1 MLAAVLATFCFGLV
15 LLAADFVNTRTPVE
29 SGLARNPYGGGEKI
43 KELDVAAGQGKREK
57 ISVKV
62 SEQAY
67 SGDELKSMFKRCTV
81 QLDKVVL
88 GKNES
93 FDHIEEDMELA
104 GSVPGF
110 PVEISWEHDRYD
122 VMNVCGEINQDELA
136 PEGTLI
142 TLKAVLTYT
151 QNPKEQMLYEQAAV
165 VFPKTLD
172 KKEEQLQ
179 NIERAVAEADRETQ
193 TEKELILPREAGGR
207 SILFFSSMESRGAVL
222 MAMSALIGILLI
234 ALEKQNQE
242 KEVSKRKEQMRQDYP
257 GIIMKLTLLLGAGMT
272 VKRAWK
278 KITADY
284 ETEKEDW
291 GVRYAYEEMGQACN
305 EMSSGITEAE
315 SYERFGR
322 RCGLQEYIKLG
333 AMLSQNI
340 RRGTKGV
347 REILQMEAVQSF
359 EERKAR
365 AKRLGEEAGTKL
377 LAPMFLMLAVV
388 LVIVIVPAFMSVQM

>member
-1 MLAAVLATFCFGLV
+1 MLAAVLATFCFGMV
-15 LLAADFVNTRTPVE
+15 LLVADFVNTRIPVE

-43 KELDVAAGQGKREK
+43 KELDVAVGRGKREK

-67 SGDELKSMFKRCTV
+67 SGDELKSMFKRCAV
-81 QLDKVVL
+81 QLDKVAL

-104 GSVPGF
+104 ASVPGF

-122 VMNVCGEINQDELA
+122 VMNVCGEINQDRLA

-172 KKEEQLQ
+172 KKDEQLQ

-207 SILFFSSMESRGAVL
+207 NILFFFFHGEPRG
-222 MAMSALIGILLI
+222 SADGNVSTDRNIACSIGK
-234 ALEKQNQE
+234 AE
-242 KEVSKRKEQMRQDYP
+242 P
-257 GIIMKLTLLLGAGMT
+257 GKGSFQK
-272 VKRAWK
+272 KRADG
-278 KITADY
+278 ARLSGNHY
-284 ETEKEDW
+284 ETDPFTGSRNDRKTGVEKD
-291 GVRYAYEEMGQACN
+291 Y
-305 EMSSGITEAE
+305 SG
-315 SYERFGR
+315 
-322 RCGLQEYIKLG
+322 L
-333 AMLSQNI
+333 
-340 RRGTKGV
+340 
-347 REILQMEAVQSF
+347 
-359 EERKAR
+359 
-365 AKRLGEEAGTKL
+365 
-377 LAPMFLMLAVV
+377 
-388 LVIVIVPAFMSVQM
+388 